1 MFLKLYIEIRKEG
14 SILENGLNSKM
25 TDIFRENG
33 SVKRFK
39 AKEII
44 FQKNDTADY
53 IYLLTEGKVRAYML
67 YPNGTERT
75 LCFVE
80 RGNLVGEEVFSENH
94 QRIVNADAVT
104 NAVLYCMDGKSLL
117 YSCLQSNVNLE
128 ILLAFFMKKIT
139 LLSSLIFYS
148 QFMKNDRKIA
158 YYLYSNFKM
167 GKKTIY
173 YTHEQIAETTGMNRV
188 SATKI
193 LNDFEK
199 KGLIKLNYKY
209 IHILKEKEL
218 EDIFGLISFFDF

>member
-1 MFLKLYIEIRKEG
+1 M
-14 SILENGLNSKM
+14 
-25 TDIFRENG
+25 
-33 SVKRFK
+33 
-39 AKEII
+39 
-44 FQKNDTADY
+44 
-53 IYLLTEGKVRAYML
+53 
-67 YPNGTERT
+67 
-75 LCFVE
+75 
-80 RGNLVGEEVFSENH
+80 GEEVFSETH
-94 QRIVNADAVT
+94 LRIVNADAVT
-104 NAVLYCMDGKSLL
+104 NIVFYCMDGKSLL
-117 YSCLQSNVNLE
+117 SVCVQNNVNLE
-128 ILLAFFMKKIT
+128 ILLSFFMKKIT

-199 KGLIKLNYKY
+199 KGLIELNYKY